1 MARRAFFSFHYERD
15 IWRANVVRN
24 SWVTQNRQAAG
35 YFDAS
40 LWEDAQKKGDAA
52 IKAMI
57 DSALVNTSVT
67 VVLIGRETASRTY
80 VKYEIERSMAR
91 GNGLL
96 GIRIERIQDRF
107 GNTDTAGLNPLPAEY
122 PIYRW
127 NMDNGYINLGA
138 WIEAAANKAGR

>member
-24 SWVTQNRQAAG
+24 SWVTQNREAAG

-40 LWEDAQKKGDAA
+40 LWEEAKKKGDGA

-57 DSALVNTSVT
+57 DSALINTSVT
-67 VVLIGRETASRTY
+67 VVLVGQETASRTY
-80 VKYEIERSMAR
+80 VKYEIERSIAR

-96 GIRIERIQDRF
+96 GIRIEKIEDRF
-107 GNTDTAGLNPLPAEY
+107 GNTDTAGLNPLPTSY
-122 PIYRW
+122 PLYRW
-127 NMDNGYINLGA
+127 NMDNGYLNMGA
-138 WIEAAANKAGR
+138 WIEAAATKAGR